1 MRIWN
6 SALGGIILAGG
17 TAIAGSAS
25 AGDVTVDFGNIGAD
39 GGAICSSG
47 CVIPG
52 AFEHTFTIGAVTVG
66 AIGSMAGGAVG
77 YVTQKPGS
85 FEGPGETGIGESDV
99 YNGPPLGNPP
109 SDSDWEI
116 TPETALVLDN
126 KTYNNIGYKSV
137 SLTIESMQDG
147 EGAYIYGSAS
157 GVYGSFTLLGSLNGV
172 DGVTQTFDTGAWN
185 YLGVTGWNVDGNHPL
200 ADVAIATEVVS
211 VPETSTWAMMMLGFA
226 GLGFAGYRKARAK
239 AVFA

>member
-1 MRIWN
+1 MFDPQSQNQSDRL
-6 SALGGIILAGG
+6 LGGIILAGG

-66 AIGSMAGGAVG
+66 AIGYMAGGVVG

-99 YNGPPLGNPP
+99 YNDFRWVILPQ
-109 SDSDWEI
+109 
-116 TPETALVLDN
+116 TATGRSRP
-126 KTYNNIGYKSV
+126 KRRSC
-137 SLTIESMQDG
+137 LTTRPTTI
-147 EGAYIYGSAS
+147 SA
-157 GVYGSFTLLGSLNGV
+157 T
-172 DGVTQTFDTGAWN
+172 
-185 YLGVTGWNVDGNHPL
+185 
-200 ADVAIATEVVS
+200 
-211 VPETSTWAMMMLGFA
+211 
-226 GLGFAGYRKARAK
+226 RAS
-239 AVFA
+239 A